1 MSYHDLLMSGN
12 FAALEPTSKTK
23 NTNIKLDENG
33 YREIDVDEGNYFL
46 LKDKTR
52 AVTLQYRM
60 KYHTIM

>member
-12 FAALEPTSKTK
+12 FDALEPTSKTK

>member
-12 FAALEPTSKTK
+12 FDALEPTSTTK
-23 NTNIKLDENG
+23 KINVKLDENG

-52 AVTLQYRM
+52 AVTLQYRT